1 MSSVGEGRFVEKF
14 GSYLQ
19 LHSCLSFAASVRDES
34 AIAHLLQAA
43 EHDPSHRDA
52 VREIQKSNDMLF
64 YDTVS
69 VLLLFNPFVVIR
81 FSYLIFQRHMFLDKD
96 ISRPQVSIRPKV

>member
-1 MSSVGEGRFVEKF
+1 MSSADEERFIEKF

-34 AIAHLLQAA
+34 AIAHLLNVA
-43 EHDPSHRDA
+43 EYDPSYRDA

-69 VLLLFNPFVVIR
+69 ALLLFDSFVAADCP
-81 FSYLIFQRHMFLDKD
+81 SLIFRRPMFLDKN
-96 ISRPQVSIRPKV
+96 ISCP

>member
-34 AIAHLLQAA
+34 AIAHLLQVA

-69 VLLLFNPFVVIR
+69 VLLLFDPFGGDPFLISNFSTTYVSRQRYQPSSR
-81 FSYLIFQRHMFLDKD
+81 FY
-96 ISRPQVSIRPKV
+96 PA